1 MSLLISEDGSATL
14 DQARHAVCMNAC
26 REIKFMAA
34 ELSRLVSDDGKSDS
48 KPDAVRSVSGRI
60 MQLSKVLVD
69 ALDNPLVDT
78 YEFKGLVTAASSPK
92 LRV

>member
-1 MSLLISEDGSATL
+1 MSLLIYEDGSATL

-34 ELSRLVSDDGKSDS
+34 ELPRLVPDDGKSDS
-48 KPDAVRSVSGRI
+48 KPDTVRSVAGRI
-60 MQLSKVLVD
+60 MQLSKVLED
-69 ALDNPLVDT
+69 ALNNPLAGT
-78 YEFKGLVTAASSPK
+78 HEFKGPVTVASSRK

>member
-1 MSLLISEDGSATL
+1 MFADGSATL
-14 DQARHAVCMNAC
+14 DQARHDVCMNAC

-34 ELSRLVSDDGKSDS
+34 ELSRLVPDDGKSDS
-48 KPDAVRSVSGRI
+48 KPDAVRSVAGRI

-69 ALDNPLVDT
+69 ALDNPMVGTNELNSH
-78 YEFKGLVTAASSPK
+78 VTRAKPRR

>member
-1 MSLLISEDGSATL
+1 MSLLIMEDGSTAL

-34 ELSRLVSDDGKSDS
+34 ELSRLVPDDGKSDS
-48 KPDAVRSVSGRI
+48 KPDAVRSVAGRI
-60 MQLSKVLVD
+60 MQLSEVLKD
-69 ALDNPLVDT
+69 ALDNPLVGT
-78 YEFKGLVTAASSPK
+78 HEFKGLVTVASSRK